1 MDVTPLLPEGVQ
13 VIHGYG
19 DGGFRIAQI
28 RYNGPVLVMPR
39 LTLPWAVDPAAAL
52 APLDLAGLE
61 PILAAEEVFDILL
74 LGTGEGQ
81 VFVPP
86 GIRRAIRERGPVA
99 EMMDTGAA
107 CRTFNLL
114 LAEGRRAAAA
124 LLPV

>member
-1 MDVTPLLPEGVQ
+1 MDVTPLLPEGGQ

-74 LGTGEGQ
+74 LGPGDGQ
-81 VFVPP
+81 GFVPP
-86 GIRRAIRERGPVA
+86 GIRRALRKRGQVAAREAHGRARP
-99 EMMDTGAA
+99 
-107 CRTFNLL
+107 
-114 LAEGRRAAAA
+114 EG
-124 LLPV
+124 